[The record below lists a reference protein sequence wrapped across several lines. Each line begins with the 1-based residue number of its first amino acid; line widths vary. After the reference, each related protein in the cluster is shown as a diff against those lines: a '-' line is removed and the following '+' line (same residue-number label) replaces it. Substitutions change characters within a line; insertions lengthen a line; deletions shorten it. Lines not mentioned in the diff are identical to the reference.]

1 MTCNPL
7 NDGRRRYEWQA
18 GRQLKKVYVKA
29 DLKEGTKAGV
39 DEQSGTVLKITWSNG
54 NLLEGEVTSTQAS
67 AEVTRNGED
76 VTDEYAENTFHWTRD
91 SGNIE
96 ADAVWNAAHAGMK
109 TISLNE
115 ADLSGATGDVK
126 LTCTLTAS
134 SASYGSI
141 AVDDD
146 MDASHTPAELDAND
160 VFVIENGNLKV
171 TTSRG
176 NVYALENGRLK
187 AAEAKLNGSITAET
201 KLFASQPEDMVEFSY
216 NHNGLRTQKKVT
228 KADGTVETTDY
239 ILHGK
244 IVTHLRRGSDEMH
257 FFYDAQSKPVKVSF
271 NGELYSYIHNIL
283 GDVVGIIDGSGNVVV
298 EYKYDVWGRYLS
310 VERMAVAYDV
320 LAELNPFRYREYMWD
335 GTIGLYYLKS
345 RYYNQEYCRIINEDM
360 LVARYM
366 RFGDNLYTYC
376 ANNPVVY
383 KDQQGTLAAAND
395 ELSMEQTYP
404 EDVSQSTQ
412 VIVNSIEYT
421 EYSTNVRLSVI
432 HTSGVITE
440 YHDYYIEM
448 VTSEQLS
455 GYQALKNY
463 DGNVYDNIAIGG
475 AGIAI
480 DRLVMP
486 KIEQAALKAIGTNI
500 SGWMVVLS
508 ALSLIYEEAEK
519 ELDDELSR
527 TVLRV
532 QAKRNGYGIAYI
544 ERRSWMNIESVR
556 SYALPDER
564 YYCEWDESGYNSLVR

>member
-29 DLKEGTKAGV
+29 DLKEGTKPGV
-39 DEQSGTVLKITWSNG
+39 DEQTGTVLKIEWSNG

-67 AEVTRNGED
+67 ATVTRCGVD
-76 VTDEYAENTFHWTRD
+76 VTEEYAASAFAWKRD
-91 SGNIE
+91 SGNAE
-96 ADAVWNAAHAGMK
+96 ADATWNAVHAGMK
-109 TISLNE
+109 SITCTATDLN
-115 ADLSGATGDVK
+115 GDVK
-126 LTCTLTAS
+126 ISCTLTAS

-141 AVDDD
+141 TVDDD
-146 MDASHTPAELDAND
+146 MDASHTPADLDAND

-187 AAEAKLNGSITAET
+187 AAGAKLNGSITAQT
-201 KLFASQPEDMVEFSY
+201 KLFASQPESIVEFAY
-216 NHNGLRTQKKVT
+216 NHNKLRTQKKVT

>member
-1 MTCNPL
+1 
-7 NDGRRRYEWQA
+7 
-18 GRQLKKVYVKA
+18 
-29 DLKEGTKAGV
+29 
-39 DEQSGTVLKITWSNG
+39 
-54 NLLEGEVTSTQAS
+54 
-67 AEVTRNGED
+67 
-76 VTDEYAENTFHWTRD
+76 
-91 SGNIE
+91 
-96 ADAVWNAAHAGMK
+96 
-109 TISLNE
+109 
-115 ADLSGATGDVK
+115 
-126 LTCTLTAS
+126 
-134 SASYGSI
+134 
-141 AVDDD
+141 
-146 MDASHTPAELDAND
+146 
-160 VFVIENGNLKV
+160 
-171 TTSRG
+171 
-176 NVYALENGRLK
+176 
-187 AAEAKLNGSITAET
+187 
-201 KLFASQPEDMVEFSY
+201 
-216 NHNGLRTQKKVT
+216 
-228 KADGTVETTDY
+228 
-239 ILHGK
+239 
-244 IVTHLRRGSDEMH
+244 
-257 FFYDAQSKPVKVSF
+257 
-271 NGELYSYIHNIL
+271 
-283 GDVVGIIDGSGNVVV
+283 
-298 EYKYDVWGRYLS
+298 
-310 VERMAVAYDV
+310 
-320 LAELNPFRYREYMWD
+320 
-335 GTIGLYYLKS
+335 
-345 RYYNQEYCRIINEDM
+345 M